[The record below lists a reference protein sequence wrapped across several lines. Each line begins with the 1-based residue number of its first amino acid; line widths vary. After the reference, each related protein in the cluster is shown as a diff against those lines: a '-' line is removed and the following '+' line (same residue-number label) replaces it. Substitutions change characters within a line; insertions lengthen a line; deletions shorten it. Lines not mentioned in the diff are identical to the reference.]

1 MAINRFNSKAGYSI
15 SDPPVNLIDSSG
27 NYTTTTGNVTAR
39 GNLTVNDTA
48 TITNLKVSDI
58 YSNRTPI
65 AVTTNTIID
74 SFPVIKYRSAKYTMR
89 VNSDDGYQAVE
100 VLLIHDN
107 ANSYVT
113 IYGSLSTV
121 GFDIIALS
129 TDILSGNVRML
140 ATTGSANTTVNL
152 LGVYV
157 AD

>member
-1 MAINRFNSKAGYSI
+1 
-15 SDPPVNLIDSSG
+15 
-27 NYTTTTGNVTAR
+27 
-39 GNLTVNDTA
+39 
-48 TITNLKVSDI
+48 
-58 YSNRTPI
+58 
-65 AVTTNTIID
+65 
-74 SFPVIKYRSAKYTMR
+74 MR

-100 VLLIHDN
+100 VLLIHDS

-140 ATTGSANTTVNL
+140 ASTGSANTTVNL

>member
-1 MAINRFNSKAGYSI
+1 
-15 SDPPVNLIDSSG
+15 LI
-27 NYTTTTGNVTAR
+27 
-39 GNLTVNDTA
+39 VNDTA

-100 VLLIHDN
+100 VLLIHDS

-121 GFDIIALS
+121 GYDIIALS
-129 TDILSGNVRML
+129 TNILSGNVRLL